1 MPSSNRR
8 SSDEDKTRKYNM
20 KNAKKTRTPTTTKR
34 KDMKSTKRVPTQK
47 TSKNFKG
54 KK

>member
-20 KNAKKTRTPTTTKR
+20 KNAKKEEDLVRQTK
-34 KDMKSTKRVPTQK
+34 KI
-47 TSKNFKG
+47 
-54 KK
+54 